1 MNNTLKKIGTTDKLV
16 NNKVADQ
23 DTTVHEKKNKKQ
35 CKGTEK
41 PVGTCCAPTKCKS
54 GYSYM
59 DSQGPDGGG
68 ACFKDSQIEAKNMEC
83 AFDGAGAGASC
94 KCNNKKYSC
103 KLICY

>member
-1 MNNTLKKIGTTDKLV
+1 MSRTIDGKPIGSTNLPVVNKLAENSTTIAK
-16 NNKVADQ
+16 
-23 DTTVHEKKNKKQ
+23 KKQ
-35 CKGTEK
+35 CKGSEVA
-41 PVGTCCAPTKCKS
+41 VGTCCAPTKCKS